1 MTTLVMPCGPESI
14 QRAAALIRRGEL
26 VAFPTETVYGLG
38 ANGLDGAAVIRIF
51 EAKGRPADNPLILH
65 IADMAQLA
73 PLIGG
78 PLPAAAE
85 ALARAFW
92 PGPMTMVMKKS
103 AAVPGEVTAGLNT
116 VAVRMP
122 SHPEARRLLSAAGL
136 PVAAPSANRSGR
148 PSPTTAAHVL
158 EDMAGRIPLILDGGP
173 CEVGL
178 ESTVVDVTG
187 DVPRVLRPG
196 GVTPEMIRRAA
207 GAVLVD
213 ESALKPLR
221 EGEPARS
228 PGMKYRHYA
237 PKGRLTIV
245 RGEGAKVAEAIAGA
259 YDAAV
264 AAGEKCAILASS
276 GARYGG
282 RAVRAL
288 GDTPR
293 EIAASLFAAL
303 REMDEAGVTR
313 LFAEAVDTGGVGLAV
328 MNRLGRAAAFDIWE
342 V

>member
-1 MTTLVMPCGPESI
+1 
-14 QRAAALIRRGEL
+14 
-26 VAFPTETVYGLG
+26 
-38 ANGLDGAAVIRIF
+38 
-51 EAKGRPADNPLILH
+51 
-65 IADMAQLA
+65 
-73 PLIGG
+73 
-78 PLPAAAE
+78 
-85 ALARAFW
+85 
-92 PGPMTMVMKKS
+92 
-103 AAVPGEVTAGLNT
+103 
-116 VAVRMP
+116 
-122 SHPEARRLLSAAGL
+122 
-136 PVAAPSANRSGR
+136 
-148 PSPTTAAHVL
+148 
-158 EDMAGRIPLILDGGP
+158 MAGRIPLILDGGP

-196 GVTPEMIRRAA
+196 GVTPEMIRRVA

-259 YDAAV
+259 YDTAV

-288 GDTPR
+288 GIPPGRSPPASSPR
-293 EIAASLFAAL
+293 CGDGRSGGYAPVRRGGGHRRRGPRGHEP
-303 REMDEAGVTR
+303 AGPR
-313 LFAEAVDTGGVGLAV
+313 RGL
-328 MNRLGRAAAFDIWE
+328 
-342 V
+342 